1 MSPSGQSRG
10 AGRGAHTHP
19 VPAVPPGPTCLQE
32 RSAGRAQE
40 RHRVVVDAGHCHGG
54 QAAVGEDGRG
64 RDRAQDGQRVL
75 QVRGSAVQLL
85 RLQLRRDTDI
95 RGLHRV
101 LPSHPQ
107 PRGHAAQSP
116 LRLPRALTAEP
127 RNRKTQL
134 ALAAEP
140 THEGWHRGHGL
151 AAGLPHPFTAR
162 GQGKRSAQGFVID
175 LCL

>member
-19 VPAVPPGPTCLQE
+19 VPAVLPGPTCLQE

-101 LPSHPQ
+101 LPSHPSA
-107 PRGHAAQSP
+107 PGTRCSEPAPPPESP
-116 LRLPRALTAEP
+116 
-127 RNRKTQL
+127 
-134 ALAAEP
+134 
-140 THEGWHRGHGL
+140 HR
-151 AAGLPHPFTAR
+151 
-162 GQGKRSAQGFVID
+162 
-175 LCL
+175 

>member
-1 MSPSGQSRG
+1 MCSSGQSRG

-19 VPAVPPGPTCLQE
+19 VPAVLPGPTCLQE

-75 QVRGSAVQLL
+75 EVRGSAVQLL

-95 RGLHRV
+95 RGLHRRRRAPKPP
-101 LPSHPQ
+101 LSPGDTLLRARSASREPSLLS
-107 PRGHAAQSP
+107 HA
-116 LRLPRALTAEP
+116 T
-127 RNRKTQL
+127 
-134 ALAAEP
+134 
-140 THEGWHRGHGL
+140 
-151 AAGLPHPFTAR
+151 
-162 GQGKRSAQGFVID
+162 GKRSWPW
-175 LCL
+175 LLS